1 MKQIFKNYLDVVQE
15 AQVIV
20 LISKDGEHV
29 HMEGRHD
36 AINAEAIPNIA
47 QLNAHINETS
57 SVIGTI
63 QQNWLI
69 HSDGIWI
76 CCPLEGEF
84 VLVASLQQ
92 NAIKSRALF
101 WLRHVAGQLR
111 AAQRASL
118 S

>member
-1 MKQIFKNYLDVVQE
+1 MKQIFKNYLEVVQE

-29 HMEGRHD
+29 HMEGRSNT
-36 AINAEAIPNIA
+36 INGESIPNIA

-57 SVIGTI
+57 SVVGTI
-63 QQNWLI
+63 KQNWLI
-69 HSDGIWI
+69 HAEGIWI

-84 VLVASLQQ
+84 VLVASLDQ